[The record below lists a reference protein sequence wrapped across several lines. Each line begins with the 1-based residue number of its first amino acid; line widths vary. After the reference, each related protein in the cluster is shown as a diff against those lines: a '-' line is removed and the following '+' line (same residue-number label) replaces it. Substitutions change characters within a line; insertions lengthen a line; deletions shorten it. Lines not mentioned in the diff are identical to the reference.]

1 MKYVL
6 SAILIFMV
14 TAGMSYAQT
23 EDVPIKL
30 EMPDKPE
37 KTTKG
42 GHFRAKQSKK
52 YSRMLNSLVVKSS
65 RFVKDENQ
73 KAELIEIRDEY
84 VFNLVKKEN
93 EYKKANSEVLKSLSN
108 ADFKASKVR
117 KEFKKAQAL
126 QISIFDEYV
135 QGLSAL
141 KKVIGNDNYN
151 SLFTMTKGKDKK
163 PKADSEKK
171 NDKDVS
177 TEEPEKKPA
186 EENAGTE

>member
-42 GHFRAKQSKK
+42 GHFRAKK

-65 RFVKDENQ
+65 RFISDENQ

-84 VFNLVKKEN
+84 VFDLAKKEN
-93 EYKKANSEVLKSLSN
+93 EYKKANSEVLKLLSN
-108 ADFKASKVR
+108 ADFKASKVK
-117 KEFKKAQAL
+117 KEFKKTQAL
-126 QISIFDEYV
+126 QSPIFDEYI

-141 KKVIGNDNYN
+141 RKLIGNDNYN
-151 SLFTMTKGKDKK
+151 SLFTMTEGKDKK
-163 PKADSEKK
+163 PKADSEEK

-177 TEEPEKKPA
+177 KEEPGKKPA